1 METRYDMIK
10 SLAQEKLHDFS
21 YSAVLRHLR
30 KNNPELVS
38 DFLKAFKEA
47 FDEGMRDD
55 LDDIEQAALM
65 EAIQSIGIELS

>member
-10 SLAQEKLHDFS
+10 SLAQDQLHDFS

-30 KNNPELVS
+30 KNNPELVT

-47 FDEGMRDD
+47 FDEGVQDD
-55 LDDIEQAALM
+55 LEDIEQAALM
-65 EAIQSIGIELS
+65 EAIQSIGIELN